1 VDFKREVNFQEADRR
16 YIELKRQLDTGTISP
31 EEFDAQLRQ
40 LMVQDQEG
48 RWWAKSRKTGEW
60 NYHDGSAWVRGTPPG
75 YQQPPRRPPVG
86 SMSDRQF
93 QPEQGERLPSSQT
106 TFFRGRW
113 RLGAPRWVIMAAGLA
128 GMALVGVS
136 IVVWLLVPYVQPYVQ
151 GEIEEPL
158 LEEDPKPAPG
168 YQLVKDDS
176 GNLRVEVPSGW
187 EVTTG
192 EDSEEGPGSNWSSFG
207 GESVG
212 SSITASPDLYA
223 WHNIPGTPGIYI
235 VASRGLAQRYTD
247 DELVASGPND
257 FSEGCELGPLQDFD
271 RSSYPGKMQTW
282 NCDQGT
288 FLTLAAAPES
298 RECVVI
304 VQIGMYS
311 EADRE
316 SAQHILNAFEA
327 DCRKIA

>member
-1 VDFKREVNFQEADRR
+1 VDFKREVNFHEADRR
-16 YIELKRQLDTGTISP
+16 YAELKRQLDAGTISP
-31 EEFDAQLRQ
+31 EEFDTQLRQ

-75 YQQPPRRPPVG
+75 YQPPRTPPVG

-106 TFFRGRW
+106 TLFRGRW
-113 RLGAPRWVIMAAGLA
+113 RLGVPRWVIMAAGLA

-158 LEEDPKPAPG
+158 FEEDPKPTPG

-223 WHNIPGTPGIYI
+223 WHNTPGTPGIYI
-235 VASRGLAQRYTD
+235 VASKGLAQRYTN

-257 FSEGCELGPLQDFD
+257 FSEGCEPGPLQDFD
-271 RSSYPGKMQTW
+271 RSTYSGKMQTW

-316 SAQHILNAFEA
+316 SAQHILNTFEA